1 MIEEKMKRVFEHMHQ
16 NPELSNEEIETT
28 EYIFDFLKKE
38 GFNPIKFKNITGL
51 YCDVGNFEK
60 GNTVIGVRAD
70 IDALYQEVDG
80 VKQANHSCGHDAHTS
95 MVIGTMIKIKNHEKL
110 KSTGVRFIFQPAEEV
125 GTGALAVADEGVIE
139 RMDYFIGVHLRP
151 EEEADNG
158 FAAPSIEHGAAS
170 SLEFKIAGD
179 DAHGARPHLNHNAI
193 EVGTDI
199 VNLLS
204 KIHVNPVIPSSVKMT
219 KFIAGGKSLNI
230 IPGIAECGIDLRAQT
245 NEQMEQLKARVF
257 EILEHI
263 EKLYGVSIEDV
274 NYSGIVASESH
285 QDAIALIRKSIVEV
299 LGEEKCIE
307 PIITSGGDDFHY
319 YTVKYPQLKG
329 AMLGLGCGLR
339 PGLHHPYMTFEHSAL
354 INGTNI
360 LYQTILNVE

>member
-1 MIEEKMKRVFEHMHQ
+1 MVEEKMKQVFEHMHK
-16 NPELSNEEIETT
+16 NPELSNEEYGTT
-28 EYIFDFLKKE
+28 DYLYEFLERE
-38 GFNPIKFKNITGL
+38 GFAPVKFKNITGL
-51 YCDVGNFEK
+51 YCDVGNFDK
-60 GNTVIGVRAD
+60 GSTVIGIRAD

-95 MVIGTMIKIKNHEKL
+95 MVIGAMLKIKGHEKL

-158 FAAPSIEHGAAS
+158 FAAPSIEHGAAAS
-170 SLEFKIAGD
+170 IEFKIAGE

-204 KIHVNPVIPSSVKMT
+204 KIHINPVIPSSVKMT
-219 KFIAGGKSLNI
+219 KFISGGKSLNI

-245 NEQMEQLKARVF
+245 NEQMTQLKERVF
-257 EILEHI
+257 EILKSI
-263 EKLYGVSIEDV
+263 ETLYGVSIEDID
-274 NYSGIVASESH
+274 YSGIVASESH
-285 QDAIALIRKSIVEV
+285 QDAIDLVRQSIVDV
-299 LGEEKCIE
+299 LGAEKCIE

-319 YTVKYPQLKG
+319 YTVEYPELKG
-329 AMLGLGCGLR
+329 AMLGLGCGLT
-339 PGLHHPYMTFEHSAL
+339 PGLHHPYMTFDHSAL
-354 INGTNI
+354 IDGTNI
-360 LYQTILNVE
+360 LYQAILNVE